1 MADGT
6 SRPVADDSNAGAE
19 YRFERLTTG
28 LIMHDMYFT
37 RSDPSPGDRVP
48 DFDLPTIDG
57 ERFRSL
63 DLAEAGPTLLVFG
76 SNTCPVTDSSAAG
89 LRTLHGEFG
98 DRVRFVMVNVREAHP
113 GDHVPQPHTVGEKE
127 EHARALKDHHA
138 FPFGVAVDDIDGT
151 LHRALSPKP
160 NSAYL
165 LGPDGTILFRAHWAN
180 DAKRLRDA
188 VEAVA
193 DGWPPHR
200 RQSRALMGPMLKVIG
215 YIDPALETAGPSARR
230 DMWRAAP
237 PMAIMSKLSQVF
249 SFLAPDRR
257 GLAAIAVMTI
267 AAAAVAVALV
277 VLL

>member
-1 MADGT
+1 MTKYRPLRPARAASLSALLPLIVLASISAVGAADT
-6 SRPVADDSNAGAE
+6 PSVKLALSFRPVQKGVVHENPKQADYRKCRVEVERKGKTSGWIVFGPGGQVLRRFVDTNADNVVDQWRYYHRGLE
-19 YRFERLTTG
+19 VYRDIDTDFNNKVDQCRWLNTG
-28 LIMHDMYFT
+28 GTKWGI
-37 RSDPSPGDRVP
+37 DRNE
-48 DFDLPTIDG
+48 DG
-57 ERFRSL
+57 EI
-63 DLAEAGPTLLVFG
+63 DEWKVI
-76 SNTCPVTDSSAAG
+76 SAAE
-89 LRTLHGEFG
+89 TSF
-98 DRVRFVMVNVREAHP
+98 EAI
-113 GDHVPQPHTVGEKE
+113 
-127 EHARALKDHHA
+127 AAM
-138 FPFGVAVDDIDGT
+138 
-151 LHRALSPKP
+151 S
-160 NSAYL
+160 
-165 LGPDGTILFRAHWAN
+165 AN

-193 DGWPPHR
+193 DGRPPHR

-277 VLL
+277 ALL